1 MGAAKRLR
9 WGTDRVRR
17 KVLVTV
23 TAMMLAAPLG
33 SPLSAAQPSP
43 EQLTAIANYLEVN
56 DVQGLRDYI
65 TLYPELT
72 EGETTLALLLR
83 RFMVESIAADT
94 FFRFVPNLGESVGSS
109 QDGPSTATSST
120 DARDQPDEP
129 DEPAESVY

>member
-1 MGAAKRLR
+1 
-9 WGTDRVRR
+9 
-17 KVLVTV
+17 
-23 TAMMLAAPLG
+23 MMLAAPLG

-43 EQLTAIANYLEVN
+43 EQLTAIADYLEVN

-94 FFRFVPNLGESVGSS
+94 FFRFVPNLGDSAGGS
-109 QDGPSTATSST
+109 QDGPSTDTSST
-120 DARDQPDEP
+120 DAPDQPDEPDEP